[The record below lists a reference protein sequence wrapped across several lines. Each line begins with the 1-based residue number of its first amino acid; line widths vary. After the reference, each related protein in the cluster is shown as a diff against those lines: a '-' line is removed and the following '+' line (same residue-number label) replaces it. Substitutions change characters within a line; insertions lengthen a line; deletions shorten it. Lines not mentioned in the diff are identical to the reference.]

1 MGATSSEDNLYFKE
15 VPDNLEEITP
25 QWCELALKK
34 GGIIGSKTTV
44 TAVEVNRLVNEE
56 TGLLDGGGMTSSQ
69 MIRIKLTYDRSTEG
83 YDPPNSMIAKHLNTG
98 KNLFSG
104 TFCFRLMI
112 VTFAGRNNEER
123 TWRTDIKF
131 NREALPLIEDV
142 YSHPKVYYTG
152 IIEF

>member
-69 MIRIKLTYDRSTEG
+69 MIRIKLTYDGSTEG
-83 YDPPNSMIAKHLNTG
+83 YHQSLIFIID
-98 KNLFSG
+98 NLSLLG
-104 TFCFRLMI
+104 
-112 VTFAGRNNEER
+112 
-123 TWRTDIKF
+123 
-131 NREALPLIEDV
+131 
-142 YSHPKVYYTG
+142 
-152 IIEF
+152 